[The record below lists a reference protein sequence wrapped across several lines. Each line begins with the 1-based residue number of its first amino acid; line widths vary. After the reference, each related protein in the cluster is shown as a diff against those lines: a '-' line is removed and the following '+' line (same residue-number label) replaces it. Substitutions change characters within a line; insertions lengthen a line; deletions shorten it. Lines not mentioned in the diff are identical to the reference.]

1 MVLKFV
7 IVLLAAL
14 CRSVS
19 ATPSLSLS
27 ITVPQSV
34 ASVDGLSVTTTIT
47 NTGKRSLK
55 LLNHPQSVL
64 SHLPTRIFDIR
75 RGNDIPDFTGMVVYY
90 SPDYVIRRNNSIDFT
105 FLAPG
110 QSLGRIHSL
119 AGVYNFTRIGPG
131 EFQIQAFNRFYHVDP
146 RGNVL
151 SFEADT
157 QSAQFELTGGLAR
170 SQKIALKNIGSFN
183 GPVQALQIQCTIDQQ
198 NMIIEAATYT
208 DQYIS
213 NALTYLQS
221 MNGNTPR
228 YVAWFGAYDPQR
240 AEAVKFH
247 YANSIGRAML
257 STYDC
262 MPDSCKDGSVAYVW
276 RQQPGVIHFCSW
288 FWPRPAY
295 GSNSKAGT
303 IIHELT
309 HFTGTED
316 YAYGEVENLELARSS
331 PGSAVMNADSHMY
344 FAENYPPL
352 Q

>member
-7 IVLLAAL
+7 ILLLATL
-14 CRSVS
+14 CGSVS
-19 ATPSLSLS
+19 ATPSLSVS
-27 ITVPQSV
+27 ISAPPSV
-34 ASVDGLSVTTTIT
+34 ASIDNLTITATIT

-55 LLNHPQSVL
+55 LLNHPRTVL
-64 SHLPTRIFDIR
+64 SHLSTRIFNIR
-75 RGNDIPDFTGMVVYY
+75 RENDIPEFTGMVVYY
-90 SPDYVIRRNNSIDFT
+90 SPDYVIRRNNSVDFT

-110 QSLGRIHSL
+110 QSLERVHSL
-119 AGVYNFTRIGPG
+119 AGVYNFTSIGPG
-131 EFQIQAFNRFYHVDP
+131 EFEIKVDNRFYHVDP
-146 RGNVL
+146 LGNLL

-157 QSAQFELTGGLAR
+157 HPARFELTGGLAR
-170 SQKIALKNIGSFN
+170 SHKIAPKNISPFK
-183 GPVQALQIQCTIDQQ
+183 GPVQTLQIQCTVDQQ
-198 NMIIEAATYT
+198 NMIIEAATYA
-208 DQYIS
+208 DRYIS
-213 NALTYLQS
+213 NALTYLQTI
-221 MNGNTPR
+221 NGNTPR

-247 YANSIGRAML
+247 YANSLGRAML

-316 YAYGEVENLELARSS
+316 YAYGEIENLELARSS
-331 PGSAVMNADSHMY
+331 PASAVMNADSHMY